1 MRMLAEVGEMI
12 GQLGVE
18 EVIGVSVHHRDRMR
32 RLRLPQRIRVATM
45 SPSRRY

>member
-1 MRMLAEVGEMI
+1 MI

-32 RLRLPQRIRVATM
+32 RLRLPPTDQGCDDV
-45 SPSRRY
+45 SLPSVLILSGIVYC